1 MMLCPLRKLELCTNR
16 YSVLVARVTSRFSRM
31 AIITSTKRTVSR
43 CKLPCL
49 SSSKTICNPSYAY
62 NNAVFTYRIPGTLE
76 NLDHLTPDLWD
87 AGCQGLVEENGF
99 VVAYFEEQLELP
111 FGGTWLEADDTD
123 WLEKYRASVQSV
135 QIGRVTIA
143 PPWQLEDAPK
153 DGVLIVL
160 EPGLAFGTG
169 QHETTRLAIEAL
181 QRSSLEGRTVLD
193 VGAGTG
199 ILAIAA
205 AKLGARAFG
214 VDNDANTVPVAR
226 ENAATND
233 VQVDFLEGV
242 LSDVVTRGPFDLI
255 VANLFAELHAM
266 LMPEYRVALEPNG
279 RLILT
284 GIMAGVGQAD
294 SGEVITWDTSS
305 GRESL
310 VKDALEREG
319 FALTRR
325 EQLGDWVLLEA
336 SRMQ

>member
-1 MMLCPLRKLELCTNR
+1 
-16 YSVLVARVTSRFSRM
+16 
-31 AIITSTKRTVSR
+31 
-43 CKLPCL
+43 
-49 SSSKTICNPSYAY
+49 
-62 NNAVFTYRIPGTLE
+62 VFTYRIPGTLE

-99 VVAYFEEQLELP
+99 VVAYFKQPLELP

-123 WLEKYRASVQSV
+123 WLAKYRASVQSV

-143 PPWQLEDAPK
+143 PPWQLEQHIQNMPK
-153 DGVLIVL
+153 GGVLIVL

-181 QRSSLEGRTVLD
+181 QRTVLEGKTGLEDQTVLD

-214 VDNDANTVPVAR
+214 VDNDASTVPVAR
-226 ENAATND
+226 ENAVKND
-233 VQVDFLEGV
+233 VQVEFLSGV
-242 LSDVVTRGPFDLI
+242 LSDAVTRGPFDII

-266 LMPEYRVALEPNG
+266 LMPEYRAALEPNG

-305 GRESL
+305 GRENL

-319 FALTRR
+319 FAVTRR

>member
-1 MMLCPLRKLELCTNR
+1 
-16 YSVLVARVTSRFSRM
+16 
-31 AIITSTKRTVSR
+31 
-43 CKLPCL
+43 
-49 SSSKTICNPSYAY
+49 
-62 NNAVFTYRIPGTLE
+62 VFTYRIPGTLE
-76 NLDHLTPDLWD
+76 NLDHLTPELWD
-87 AGCQGLVEENGF
+87 AGCQGLVEDNGF
-99 VVAYFEEQLELP
+99 VVAYFAQPIDLP
-111 FGGTWLEADDTD
+111 FGGTWIKADDTD
-123 WLEKYRASVQSV
+123 WLEQYRASVQSV

-143 PPWQLEDAPK
+143 PPWQLETAPK

-181 QRSSLEGRTVLD
+181 QRAPLEDQTVLD

-205 AKLGARAFG
+205 AKLGARAYG
-214 VDNDANTVPVAR
+214 VDNDASTVPVAR
-226 ENAATND
+226 ENAVTND
-233 VQVDFLEGV
+233 VQVEFLSGV
-242 LSDVVTRGPFDLI
+242 LSDAMARGPFNVI

-266 LMPEYRVALEPNG
+266 LMPEYRAALEPDG

-305 GRESL
+305 GRENL
-310 VKDALEREG
+310 VKEALEREG